1 MKKLLE
7 DDIKNAVLHYH
18 NLLKYL
24 GSFGDSKVIFEK
36 AINYHKSIADALIF
50 TENRGVIGIE
60 IKTEADNLKRL
71 ERELDSYIVSCNYV
85 FVFCHD
91 KHLKDVLSIVNKY
104 KYRDVGVISYD
115 TFEGEPIAGLVKEAK
130 ISRYFSTKSL
140 ASILW
145 KKELYTILQ
154 VWWAHQEEVVSNT
167 YSIPKATSTQS
178 RDLGY
183 IRKSYNYAT
192 LLNIFYK
199 TFNKKQGTK
208 IICEVFIKN
217 GYDPKKQLQQYHF
230 NDDFTGDISYK
241 KPYKGRHKKW

>member
-7 DDIKNAVLHYH
+7 NDIKNAVLHYD

-24 GSFGDSKVIFEK
+24 GDLGESKVIFEK

-71 ERELDSYIVSCNYV
+71 KRELDSYILSCNYV

-91 KHLKDVLSIVNKY
+91 KQLKGVLSIVKEY
-104 KYRDVGVISYD
+104 KYRNVGVISYD
-115 TFEGEPIAGLVKEAK
+115 IFEGKPIAGVVRKAEP
-130 ISRYFSTKSL
+130 SEYFSTKVL

-145 KKELYTILQ
+145 KKELYNILQ

-167 YSIPKATSTQS
+167 YKVSKATSTQS

-183 IRKSYNYAT
+183 IRRNYRYGT

-208 IICEVFIKN
+208 IICELFIKN

-230 NDDFTGDISYK
+230 NDDFNGDISYK
-241 KPYKGRHKKW
+241 KPYKRR